1 MLKDV
6 KEMKVRWIIENFT
19 DSEDYNDLIQS
30 VKDSGR
36 DCFVI
41 GRRNH
46 FDFDP
51 SSFKENDCVMFLGSI
66 QMTRNVTSRLPAGCF
81 PISYNTWDKYLC
93 SSYYPSF
100 KEHLFNDNFE
110 FTTIGEFR
118 ANFFEFYRKFG
129 NEAMVFIR
137 PDTGEKSFQGQL
149 LDIQDFDKFWG
160 STLIQSDDKNEKMLV
175 SCPKNINGEWRFVCS
190 KYNGGEIIAQS
201 TYQYQRKRTLIPS
214 APVGATN
221 KCLEILKVGYYP
233 DSVFCVDIC
242 EDNDGNFWLLELT
255 SFSSAGLYATDKQ
268 KVVNRVSEIV
278 EMEYKNRG

>member
-1 MLKDV
+1 
-6 KEMKVRWIIENFT
+6 MKVRWIVENFT
-19 DSEDYNDLIQS
+19 DSEDYRNLID
-30 VKDSGR
+30 VVRESGR

-41 GRRNH
+41 GRGNH
-46 FDFDP
+46 VDFDA
-51 SSFKENDCVMFLGSI
+51 SSFKSNECVMFLGSI
-66 QMTRNVTSRLPAGCF
+66 QMTKNVTDRLPSGCF
-81 PISYNTWDKYLC
+81 PISYNTWKNYLC
-93 SSYYPSF
+93 SSYYPPL
-100 KEHLFNDNFE
+100 KNHLFNDNFE

-129 NEAMVFIR
+129 KEAMVFIR

-160 STLIQSDDKNEKMLV
+160 SSQIQSDDPNEKMIV
-175 SCPKNINGEWRFVCS
+175 SSPKNINGEWRFVCS

-201 TYQYQRKRTLIPS
+201 TYQYQKKRTLIPS

-221 KCLEILKVGYYP
+221 KCLEVLREGYYP

-255 SFSSAGLYATDKQ
+255 SFSSAGLYATDKR
-268 KVVNRVSEIV
+268 KVVNRVNEIV
-278 EMEYKNRG
+278 EMEYKYHVDISG